1 MDPPNSQNP
10 HLTTV
15 APHTKSI
22 AENGHYISHRLS
34 PLLSATQGAAPTK
47 TDEFNAS
54 RSQSVADIQFI
65 KDGTSVAVVLRDG
78 HSVGVFKLHPSMSRH
93 TTQVYDLYRGRTAAV
108 VEDLDWARDGR
119 WLAVGT
125 WNRTIHIFPVNPYGG
140 KSDIRSHMDGRVRNV
155 DIIRQ
160 PRWLGYVD
168 LRTRVLS
175 AERPDA
181 PLAFMLISAYSSG
194 GGESAFFEG
203 FSSPQDIRVSSSFD
217 ELVASAISSSVD
229 NSNLPAILPMYPNG
243 VPGSK
248 SFRNSAYSHPN
259 DGWDWG
265 RRRRGYCPSG
275 AVPLEFDEE
284 DEDFIDR
291 DAVGSSDG
299 QSWSTWRWFY
309 FTRYVSRWR

>member
-1 MDPPNSQNP
+1 MS
-10 HLTTV
+10 LTPR
-15 APHTKSI
+15 AANLLP
-22 AENGHYISHRLS
+22 ISSSSRMEQAW
-34 PLLSATQGAAPTK
+34 PLFCGTGIPSGCSNFILVLSAHSGAIDDLGGVDAH
-47 TDEFNAS
+47 S
-54 RSQSVADIQFI
+54 R
-65 KDGTSVAVVLRDG
+65 GG
-78 HSVGVFKLHPSMSRH
+78 MSRH

-194 GGESAFFEG
+194 GGESAFFKG

-265 RRRRGYCPSG
+265 RRRRGYWSASKG
-275 AVPLEFDEE
+275 
-284 DEDFIDR
+284 
-291 DAVGSSDG
+291 DA
-299 QSWSTWRWFY
+299 
-309 FTRYVSRWR
+309 